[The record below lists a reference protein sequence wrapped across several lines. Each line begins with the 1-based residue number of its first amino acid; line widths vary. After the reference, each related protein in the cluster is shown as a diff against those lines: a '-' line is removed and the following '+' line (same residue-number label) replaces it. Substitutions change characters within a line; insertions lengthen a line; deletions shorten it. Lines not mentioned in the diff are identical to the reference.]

1 MWFGYTNEEWVLRDV
16 TLSVPEGSFLAI
28 VGPSGS
34 GKTTLLKLM
43 AGFLTPRH
51 GSLTMLGEPLHGHMP
66 RQLRLKLGYIPQQLG
81 LVRSLSALD
90 NVLMGSLGRV
100 GSVRSLLG
108 AMPEAERDSALHWLD
123 RLGLGDKAQERVFK
137 LSGGQRQRVAIA
149 RTLVQRPSI
158 VLADEFVSDLDQ
170 ATAVDILGLMRG
182 ISAEQSITFIFTM
195 HELGLVERFAG
206 RVVVVKDG
214 VLEGSGNLD

>member
-1 MWFGYTNEEWVLRDV
+1 
-16 TLSVPEGSFLAI
+16 LAACAAS
-28 VGPSGS
+28 GPC
-34 GKTTLLKLM
+34 LE
-43 AGFLTPRH
+43 PR
-51 GSLTMLGEPLHGHMP
+51 
-66 RQLRLKLGYIPQQLG
+66 
-81 LVRSLSALD
+81 
-90 NVLMGSLGRV
+90 
-100 GSVRSLLG
+100 
-108 AMPEAERDSALHWLD
+108 RDSALHWLD

-195 HELGLVERFAG
+195 HELGLVERFAS
-206 RVVVVKDG
+206 RVVVVRDG
-214 VLEGSGNLD
+214 GLEGSGNLD